1 MVRRKITTYAM
12 MSRRPPPPPPPPTP
26 PPPASDGEEEV
37 PELYYPEDEEENDR
51 LETELQAKIDDMV
64 WAISVPE
71 DEEQAA
77 IHASWRSLR
86 MENKEAALDDEL
98 DDRLLES
105 GLKELRDRHTM
116 EERAR
121 GFMELERR
129 RLLELLAE
137 DSGRLHK
144 IVEDDFLPAPAAA
157 RDARSG
163 LAAPKK
169 GANDEAG
176 PSRRFR
182 HGCDGP
188 EIPWMQPRGECMV
201 ILVIL
206 QI

>member
-1 MVRRKITTYAM
+1 M
-12 MSRRPPPPPPPPTP
+12 P

-37 PELYYPEDEEENDR
+37 PEVDYPEDEEENDR
-51 LETELQAKIDDMV
+51 LEAEAQAEIDDME
-64 WAISVPE
+64 WAISDPE

-86 MENKEAALDDEL
+86 MENKEVALDDEL

-105 GLKELRDRHTM
+105 GLKKSRDRHTT
-116 EERAR
+116 EEGAR
-121 GFMELERR
+121 DFMELERR

-137 DSGRLHK
+137 NSGRLHK

-169 GANDEAG
+169 GANDDEAG
-176 PSRRFR
+176 PSRR
-182 HGCDGP
+182 
-188 EIPWMQPRGECMV
+188 
-201 ILVIL
+201 
-206 QI
+206 